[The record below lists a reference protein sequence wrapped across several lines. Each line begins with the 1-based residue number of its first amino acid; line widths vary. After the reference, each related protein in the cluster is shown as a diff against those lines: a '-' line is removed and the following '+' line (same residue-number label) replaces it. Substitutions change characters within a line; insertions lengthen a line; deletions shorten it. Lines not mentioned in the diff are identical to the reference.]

1 MNGILKKIRQR
12 FNGYGVIVGVVI
24 VMMVG
29 TLLNGESF
37 LTINNISNVGRQAT
51 IRGLLACGMA
61 LVIMSGS
68 IDLSVSTLFAFSGFL
83 SLYFSN
89 YSAALAFVIPM
100 AAAAGVGFINATL
113 IVKAGFHPWI
123 VTIASQLGIQG
134 ILLMMT
140 RGDTYKAV
148 HISPGFATFGKIIF
162 FRYISIYLVIFI
174 LTFVVFAV
182 LLKKRSAFRNIY
194 AVGGNEEAATMMG
207 INVYKTRLL
216 AHMLCSM
223 LACLAGIL
231 LVSRTEAAYPLAGTS
246 YEMYAIAACA
256 LGGIYLTG
264 GRGKIMG
271 AFAGAWILGFLN
283 NIFNMQSYVNPLWEQ
298 VVTGLLLII
307 VVFSQSANAKQIFKN
322 IKKSTSRVSV

>member
-1 MNGILKKIRQR
+1 MKESLMRLKQR
-12 FNGYGVIVGVVI
+12 FNGYGVIVGVII
-24 VMMVG
+24 VMIVG

-61 LVIMSGS
+61 LVILSGS
-68 IDLSVSTLFAFSGFL
+68 IDLSVSTLFAFSGYL
-83 SLYFSN
+83 ALYFSG
-89 YSAALAFVIPM
+89 YSAVLAFLVPLAV
-100 AAAAGVGFINATL
+100 AALVGFINATL

-140 RGDTYKAV
+140 KGDTYKASN
-148 HISPGFATFGKIIF
+148 ISPMFATFGKIIF
-162 FRYISIYLVIFI
+162 LRYISIYLVIFI
-174 LTFVVFAV
+174 LAFVIFAV
-182 LLKKRSAFRNIY
+182 LLKRRPAFRNIY
-194 AVGGNEEAATMMG
+194 AVGGNEEAAVMMG

-216 AHMLCSM
+216 AHVLCSM

-231 LVSRTEAAYPLAGTS
+231 LASRTEAAYPLAGTS

-307 VVFSQSANAKQIFKN
+307 VVFSQSSNAKQIFKRRSYGKVRN
-322 IKKSTSRVSV
+322 RS

>member
-1 MNGILKKIRQR
+1 MKETFMRIKQR
-12 FNGYGVIVGVVI
+12 FNGYGVIVGVII
-24 VMMVG
+24 VMIVG

-61 LVIMSGS
+61 LVILSGS
-68 IDLSVSTLFAFSGFL
+68 IDLSVSTLFAFCGYL

-89 YSAALAFVIPM
+89 YSGLLAFLVPM
-100 AAAAGVGFINATL
+100 AAAMLVGFINATL

-134 ILLMMT
+134 ILLMLT
-140 RGDTYKAV
+140 RGDTYKASN
-148 HISPGFATFGKIIF
+148 ISPMFATFGKIMF
-162 FRYISIYLVIFI
+162 LHYISIYLVIFI
-174 LTFVVFAV
+174 LVFVVFAI
-182 LLKKRSAFRNIY
+182 LLKRRPAFRNIY
-194 AVGGNEEAATMMG
+194 AVGGNEEAAVMMG

-216 AHMLCSM
+216 AHILCSM

-307 VVFSQSANAKQIFKN
+307 VVFSQSSNAKQIFKRRSYGKVCN
-322 IKKSTSRVSV
+322 RS

>member
-1 MNGILKKIRQR
+1 MKDILIRLKQKM
-12 FNGYGVIVGVVI
+12 NGYGVIVGVII
-24 VMMVG
+24 VMIVG
-29 TLLNGESF
+29 TMLNGESF
-37 LTINNISNVGRQAT
+37 LTLNNISNVGRQAT

-61 LVIMSGS
+61 LVILSGS
-68 IDLSVSTLFAFSGFL
+68 IDLSVSTLFAFSGYL
-83 SLYFSN
+83 ALYFSN
-89 YSAALAFVIPM
+89 YSIILAFIVPL
-100 AAAAGVGFINATL
+100 AAAASVGFINATL

-148 HISPGFATFGKIIF
+148 NISPAFAAFGKIIF
-162 FRYISIYLVIFI
+162 LRYISIYLVIFI
-174 LTFVVFAV
+174 LAFIIFAI
-182 LLKKRSAFRNIY
+182 LLKSRSSFRNIY
-194 AVGGNEEAATMMG
+194 AVGGNEEAAIMMG

-216 AHMLCSM
+216 AHVLCSM

-264 GRGKIMG
+264 GRGKIIG

-307 VVFSQSANAKQIFKN
+307 VVFSQSSNAKGIFKN
-322 IKKSTSRVSV
+322 IKDKKAQVSA